1 MKKIFRYA
9 AIAAALAIGLGAGN
23 AWAKDAIK
31 ATVVANGFA
40 FVENGNPLSP
50 GTYAIGT
57 LKIFMIVSA
66 TEWPASLGNIRLD
79 LAVDQGKPN
88 PATDYTVPIL
98 LRQVGGDLDLAPVP
112 STFGVWGLGF
122 TGSSLI
128 GITVP
133 DAIRNDPSL
142 NEDGVELVG
151 NLQIEPT
158 AVRKNLDTVT
168 TVRIF
173 AKLVHPDEVSCLRT
187 VSFITDNGKTTNL
200 SVDPNGITINYKVNP
215 SFSVQSLSP
224 SQTLFNTLVVN
235 SCAESKTFDLD
246 LDVDSGFSVP
256 SSGQPVKR
264 YVSSNAAATEGDLI
278 DTFAEWVT
286 AVAGG
291 DYGGASNFGTNLCVA
306 PNTLNGMYSMWVS
319 VDVGLITSGFTS
331 VGTLPAVG
339 TTYDDFMAEVLTSNG
354 LCTGAS
360 HPDSEG
366 FVTTSVK
373 IKALSCSGGGCP

>member
-79 LAVDQGKPN
+79 LAVDPGKPN
-88 PATDYTVPIL
+88 PQTQYTVPIL

-112 STFGVWGLGF
+112 SQFGVWGLGW

-133 DAIRNDPSL
+133 QAIRDDPSL

-158 AVRKNLDTVT
+158 TVRTNLDTVT

-173 AKLVHPDEVSCLRT
+173 AKLVYPDETACLRT

-256 SSGQPVKR
+256 AVGQPVKR
-264 YVSSNAAATEGDLI
+264 YVSANAAATEGDLI
-278 DTFAEWVT
+278 DTFAEWMT
-286 AVAGG
+286 AVTGG
-291 DYGGASNFGTNLCVA
+291 DYGGPSNFGSNLCVA

-339 TTYDDFMAEVLTSNG
+339 TAYDDFMAEVLTSNG
-354 LCTGAS
+354 TCTGAP

-373 IKALSCSGGGCP
+373 IKALSCGGGGCP